1 MRWFGP
7 GSDQQQLSVRQM
19 PGSTD
24 VPGLDNQPEHD
35 HRSWRVG
42 VPLRA
47 LIAGTGRQRSVI
59 EDEDRTH
66 AGVLNGALWV
76 GATVSLLPL
85 LFIGSVT
92 MHRTFL
98 FVLAAIGLVIG
109 VASFTVIDWRRVP
122 QWCFV
127 AISLFA
133 VAAMGAVIWGTG
145 GVHSPVSSYLTI
157 SILFTAWFYPAR
169 IALGFLLLDTLV
181 SAAPV
186 FYDHDTSNV
195 NDWLRVLFSSSV
207 LALVA
212 GGVLVGRALTWL
224 HRDRADRLAI
234 RHRAMRAIA
243 SAVVEGVDADS
254 MYRLVARE
262 VLALSDGGW
271 AGILRVN
278 GSGETLTLMGAWPPD
293 VQGVDPAGTT
303 IPLMSDS
310 PIRVALQTRLPAPL
324 GDLSRTRFG
333 QQAGFTSGLVAPVLT
348 QDENAFV
355 ITVTAA
361 LGRQLRDD
369 REELIVV
376 GEAIAAAIKSLRDRD
391 KLAEQASSDSLTG
404 VSNHRVLTAKLDAEV
419 FEAVER
425 KGSLSVAVMDI
436 DEFKQVNDVAGH
448 EFGDATLIRLAHSL
462 REVADPRD
470 TISRVGGDE
479 FVWLM
484 PGIAA
489 DEAFERVECARELFQ
504 RVSGDH
510 MVTLSVGIS
519 DLTCATL
526 PADLTRLADGALYWC
541 KAHGRAQ
548 TRIYDPQAVDDLTES
563 ERAEK
568 LAHVQTLV
576 GLRALARAID
586 AKDPVTSQHSER
598 VADLAARLARAN
610 GWSEARIGLLRD
622 AALVHD
628 VGKLAIPDALLSKQ
642 GELTDREQLQM
653 SQHVEL
659 SVRIAT
665 GVLTEEQLEW
675 IGSHHERHDGSGYP
689 HGLYGDQIS
698 DGGALISIANAYDAM
713 TSGYWYGRLFSPCEA
728 LEECR
733 TRSGSQFAPAALTA
747 LECVLDARGRLAR
760 LPTHEQVL

>member
-1 MRWFGP
+1 
-7 GSDQQQLSVRQM
+7 M

-24 VPGLDNQPEHD
+24 VPGLNSPPEHD
-35 HRSWRVG
+35 QRSLRVG
-42 VPLRA
+42 ASLRA

-85 LFIGSVT
+85 LFIGSVSI
-92 MHRTFL
+92 MHRTVL
-98 FVLAAIGLVIG
+98 FMLAAIGLVIG

-122 QWCFV
+122 QWFFV
-127 AISLFA
+127 VISLFA
-133 VAAMGAVIWGTG
+133 VAVIGAVIWGTG

-169 IALGFLLLDTLV
+169 VALGFLLLDTLV

-186 FYDHDTSNV
+186 FYDRDTSSV
-195 NDWLRVLFSSSV
+195 DDWLRVLFSSSV

-212 GGVLVGRALTWL
+212 GGVLLGRALTWL
-224 HRDRADRLAI
+224 HRERADRLAT

-254 MYRLVARE
+254 MYRIVARE
-262 VLALSDGGW
+262 VLALSDGAW
-271 AGILRVN
+271 AGILRVNGN
-278 GSGETLTLMGAWPPD
+278 GSGETLTLMGSWPPD
-293 VQGVDPAGTT
+293 TQGVDPAGTT

-310 PIRVALQTRLPAPL
+310 PIRLALQTRLPAPL
-324 GDLSRTRFG
+324 ADLSGTRFG

-348 QDENAFV
+348 KDDNAFV

-391 KLAEQASSDSLTG
+391 KLAQQASSDSLTG
-404 VSNHRVLTAKLDAEV
+404 VSNHRVLTARLDSEV
-419 FEAVER
+419 FEAVEC

-448 EFGDATLIRLAHSL
+448 EFGDATLIRLARAL

-504 RVSGDH
+504 RAPGDH
-510 MVTLSVGIS
+510 MVTISVGIS

-541 KAHGRAQ
+541 KGHGRAQ
-548 TRIYDPQAVDDLTES
+548 TRIYDPLTVDDLSES
-563 ERAEK
+563 ERAER
-568 LAHVQTLV
+568 LAQAQTLV

-598 VADLAARLARAN
+598 VADLAARLARVN
-610 GWSEARIGLLRD
+610 GWPESRIGLLRD

-628 VGKLAIPDALLSKQ
+628 VGKLAIPDALLTKQ
-642 GELTDREQLQM
+642 GELTERERLQM

-665 GVLTEEQLEW
+665 GVLTEEQLDW

-689 HGLYGDQIS
+689 HGLHGDQIP

-713 TSGYWYGRLFSPCEA
+713 TSGYWYGRLYSSREA

-733 TRSGSQFAPAALTA
+733 MQTGSQFAPPAVAALEYV
-747 LECVLDARGRLAR
+747 LEQHGAQTR
-760 LPTHEQVL
+760 LPTHERAL

>member
-1 MRWFGP
+1 
-7 GSDQQQLSVRQM
+7 M

-24 VPGLDNQPEHD
+24 VPGLDKPPEHD
-35 HRSWRVG
+35 QRSVRVG
-42 VPLRA
+42 ASLRA
-47 LIAGTGRQRSVI
+47 LISGAGRQCSVS

-85 LFIGSVT
+85 LFIGSVSI

-98 FVLAAIGLVIG
+98 FVLAGIGLAIG
-109 VASFTVIDWRRVP
+109 VASFTVIDWRRAP
-122 QWCFV
+122 QWCFIT
-127 AISLFA
+127 ISLFA
-133 VAAMGAVIWGTG
+133 VAAIGAVIWGTG

-169 IALGFLLLDTLV
+169 VALGFLLLDIVV

-186 FYDHDTSNV
+186 FYDHDTGNA

-224 HRDRADRLAI
+224 HRERADRLAI

-254 MYRLVARE
+254 MYRIVARE

-271 AGILRVN
+271 AAILRVN
-278 GSGETLTLMGAWPPD
+278 GGETLTLMGAWPPD
-293 VQGVDPAGTT
+293 TQGVDPAGTT
-303 IPLMSDS
+303 IPLMADS
-310 PIRVALQTRLPAPL
+310 PIRLALKTRLPASL
-324 GDLSRTRFG
+324 ADLSGTRFG

-348 QDENAFV
+348 KDDSAFV

-391 KLAEQASSDSLTG
+391 KLAEQALSDSLTG
-404 VSNHRVLTAKLDAEV
+404 VANHRVLTAKLDTEV

-425 KGSLSVAVMDI
+425 QCPLSVAVMDI

-448 EFGDATLIRLAHSL
+448 EFGDATLIRLARSL
-462 REVADPRD
+462 CAAADPRD

-489 DEAFERVECARELFQ
+489 EAAFERVEYARELFQ
-504 RVSGDH
+504 SAPGDH
-510 MVTLSVGIS
+510 MVTISVGIS
-519 DLTCATL
+519 DLTFATL

-548 TRIYDPQAVDDLTES
+548 TRIYDPQAVDDLSES
-563 ERAEK
+563 ERAER
-568 LAHVQTLV
+568 LAQVQTLV

-586 AKDPVTSQHSER
+586 AKDAVTSQHSER

-610 GWSEARIGLLRD
+610 GWTETRIGLLRD

-628 VGKLAIPDALLSKQ
+628 VGKLAIPDALLAKQ
-642 GELTDREQLQM
+642 GELTEGERLQM

-665 GVLTEEQLEW
+665 GVLTEEQLDW

-689 HGLYGDQIS
+689 HGLCGDQIPG
-698 DGGALISIANAYDAM
+698 GGALISIANAYDAM
-713 TSGYWYGRLFSPCEA
+713 TSGYWYGRLFSPREA
-728 LEECR
+728 LEECWR
-733 TRSGSQFAPAALTA
+733 HSGSQFAPAAVTA
-747 LECVLDARGRLAR
+747 LEFVLDARGQTAR
-760 LPTHEQVL
+760 RPERQRAR